1 MQHALKPEMTRGRAG
16 QRGARARDD
25 RGGGGRAG
33 ESGARA
39 RDNTGEL
46 GGAQGSAERE
56 PETTR
61 GS

>member
-1 MQHALKPEMTRGRAG
+1 MTG
-16 QRGARARDD
+16 
-25 RGGGGRAG
+25 GGGGRAG
-33 ESGARA
+33 ECGARA